1 VEAVE
6 PLGHLDEPSYRER
19 LLAMAE
25 AVREAVPGV
34 TGDADR
40 WASKIVKA
48 RNTFAHRPPQPPPDA
63 ARVDEW
69 LTVAAS
75 LRWLLTGVLLLQTGL
90 APDALGRRLEQH
102 EPYQLFRHQAR
113 SWLPAVYGT

>member
-1 VEAVE
+1 M
-6 PLGHLDEPSYRER
+6 PLL
-19 LLAMAE
+19 
-25 AVREAVPGV
+25 
-34 TGDADR
+34 TGCR
-40 WASKIVKA
+40 S
-48 RNTFAHRPPQPPPDA
+48 HRPMRPGQN
-63 ARVDEW
+63 EW

-102 EPYQLFRHQAR
+102 EPYQLFRQQAR